1 MSKNITE
8 PKQTVPRP
16 IRNSRLTSE
25 VKSFVR
31 EEDSKIIAM
40 ITKLEADFKQSLVEQ
55 AKFNAQSTGFF
66 TQHTTLQSAHEK
78 LKNAFEY
85 ANQE

>member
-16 IRNSRLTSE
+16 IRSSKLTSE

-40 ITKLEADFKQSLVEQ
+40 ITKLEAEIKQS
-55 AKFNAQSTGFF
+55 
-66 TQHTTLQSAHEK
+66 
-78 LKNAFEY
+78 
-85 ANQE
+85 